1 MSNMPRETDR
11 KKWTF
16 GPRLTQAP
24 PAPAP
29 SGLRMSDLMRDFHV
43 FLDGEPF
50 TQGTG
55 FRLSGR
61 VDLNLYPDLFVLQ
74 CRNLPKEGI
83 FQLQNAR
90 QISVMSNGSRQVS
103 RQISGMSNGS
113 CLASGQLSDVYTQ
126 TVPEGTVTVAAFS
139 MGLDLW
145 NAEVFVSCPA
155 GSSVSDD
162 VRVLLDASGT
172 GIQLLS
178 FPGDDPLPLRGRAYV
193 GKAAEAI
200 ASALSQAGARGFLT
214 PAGLQVIP
222 MDPLPASLHLTEAD
236 LTDRPVFADSGRK
249 MILSTNVVGFQP
261 GDEMTLSFEGTTI
274 KGLIVSRMVDAD
286 SYAGPWKTELLIE
299 IHP

>member
-1 MSNMPRETDR
+1 
-11 KKWTF
+11 
-16 GPRLTQAP
+16 
-24 PAPAP
+24 
-29 SGLRMSDLMRDFHV
+29 MSDKRDFHV
-43 FLDGEPF
+43 LLDDEPF

-55 FRLSGR
+55 FRLIGR

-83 FQLQNAR
+83 FQLQNSR
-90 QISVMSNGSRQVS
+90 QISVL
-103 RQISGMSNGS
+103 SNGS
-113 CLASGQLSDVYTQ
+113 CLASGQLSDVYIQ

-145 NAEVFVSCPA
+145 NAEVSVSCPA
-155 GSSVSDD
+155 GTSISDD
-162 VRVLLDASGT
+162 VRAILEASGT

-178 FPGDDPLPLRGRAYV
+178 FPGDDSQPLRGRAYV
-193 GKAAEAI
+193 GKASDAI

-222 MDPLPASLHLTEAD
+222 KDPLPASLHLTEAD

-261 GDEMTLSFEGTTI
+261 GDEMTLSFEGTTT
-274 KGLIVSRMVDAD
+274 KGLITSRLVDAD
-286 SYAGPWKTELLIE
+286 SYAGPWRTQLLVELR
-299 IHP
+299 

>member
-1 MSNMPRETDR
+1 
-11 KKWTF
+11 
-16 GPRLTQAP
+16 
-24 PAPAP
+24 
-29 SGLRMSDLMRDFHV
+29 MSDKRDFHV

-74 CRNLPKEGI
+74 CRNLPKEAI

-90 QISVMSNGSRQVS
+90 QITVMSNGSRLA
-103 RQISGMSNGS
+103 SGQTSGLHNGS
-113 CLASGQLSDVYTQ
+113 CLASGQISDVYTQ
-126 TVPEGTVTVAAFS
+126 TVPEGTVTFAAFS
-139 MGLDLW
+139 LGLDLW
-145 NAEVFVSCPA
+145 NAEVCVSCPA
-155 GSSVSDD
+155 GTFISDD
-162 VRVLLDASGT
+162 ARAILEASST
-172 GIQLLS
+172 G
-178 FPGDDPLPLRGRAYV
+178 
-193 GKAAEAI
+193 
-200 ASALSQAGARGFLT
+200 LSQACARGFLT

-222 MDPLPASLHLTEAD
+222 KEPLPASLHLTEAD
-236 LTDRPVFADSGRK
+236 LTDRPVFADAGRK

-299 IHP
+299 IHS

>member
-1 MSNMPRETDR
+1 
-11 KKWTF
+11 
-16 GPRLTQAP
+16 
-24 PAPAP
+24 
-29 SGLRMSDLMRDFHV
+29 MRDFHV

-90 QISVMSNGSRQVS
+90 RISVMSNGSRQVS
-103 RQISGMSNGS
+103 RQISGIPNGS

-126 TVPEGTVTVAAFS
+126 TVPEGTVTFAAFS
-139 MGLDLW
+139 LGLDLW

-162 VRVLLDASGT
+162 VRVLLEASGT

-178 FPGDDPLPLRGRAYV
+178 FPGEDPQPLRGRAYV

-200 ASALSQAGARGFLT
+200 AQALSHCNGFGTDDAPTIPTSRTAACARGFLT

-222 MDPLPASLHLTEAD
+222 KDPLPASLHLTEAD
-236 LTDRPVFADSGRK
+236 LTDRPVFADAGRK
-249 MILSTNVVGFQP
+249 MILSTKVVGFQP
-261 GDEMTLSFEGTTI
+261 GDEMTLSFEGTTT
-274 KGLIVSRMVDAD
+274 KGLITSRLVDVD
-286 SYAGPWKTELLIE
+286 SFAGPWRTQLLVELR
-299 IHP
+299 

>member
-1 MSNMPRETDR
+1 
-11 KKWTF
+11 
-16 GPRLTQAP
+16 
-24 PAPAP
+24 
-29 SGLRMSDLMRDFHV
+29 MSDKRDFHV

-55 FRLSGR
+55 FRLTGR

-83 FQLQNAR
+83 FQLQNSR
-90 QISVMSNGSRQVS
+90 RISVL
-103 RQISGMSNGS
+103 SNGS
-113 CLASGQLSDVYTQ
+113 CLASGQLSDVYIQ

-139 MGLDLW
+139 LGLDLW
-145 NAEVFVSCPA
+145 NAEVSVSCPA
-155 GSSVSDD
+155 GTSISDD
-162 VRVLLDASGT
+162 VRAILEASGT

-178 FPGDDPLPLRGRAYV
+178 FPGEDPQPLRGRAYA

-200 ASALSQAGARGFLT
+200 SSALSQAEACGFLT

-261 GDEMTLSFEGTTI
+261 GDEMTLSFEGTTT
-274 KGLIVSRMVDAD
+274 KGLIVSRLVDAD

-299 IHP
+299 IHS

>member
-1 MSNMPRETDR
+1 
-11 KKWTF
+11 
-16 GPRLTQAP
+16 
-24 PAPAP
+24 
-29 SGLRMSDLMRDFHV
+29 MSDKRDFHV

-55 FRLSGR
+55 FRLTGR

-74 CRNLPKEGI
+74 CRNLPKEAI
-83 FQLQNAR
+83 FLLQNAR
-90 QISVMSNGSRQVS
+90 QISVL
-103 RQISGMSNGS
+103 SNGS

-139 MGLDLW
+139 LGLDLW
-145 NAEVFVSCPA
+145 NAEVSVSSPA
-155 GSSVSDD
+155 GTSISED
-162 VRVLLDASGT
+162 VRAILEVSGT

-178 FPGDDPLPLRGRAYV
+178 IPGEDPQPLRSRAYV

-200 ASALSQAGARGFLT
+200 ASTLSQASARGFLT

-222 MDPLPASLHLTEAD
+222 MDPLQASLHLTEAD

-261 GDEMTLSFEGTTI
+261 GDEMTLSFEGTTT
-274 KGLIVSRMVDAD
+274 KGLIVSRLVDAD

-299 IHP
+299 VHP

>member
-1 MSNMPRETDR
+1 
-11 KKWTF
+11 
-16 GPRLTQAP
+16 
-24 PAPAP
+24 
-29 SGLRMSDLMRDFHV
+29 MSDLMREMDRKNRPSGPSGPLLSENPDLSV
-43 FLDGEPF
+43 FLDGLPF

-55 FRLSGR
+55 FRLTGR

-83 FQLQNAR
+83 LQLQNSR
-90 QISVMSNGSRQVS
+90 QISVVSNGSRLAS
-103 RQISGMSNGS
+103 RKITSLLNGS
-113 CLASGQLSDVYTQ
+113 CLASGQISDVYTQ

-139 MGLDLW
+139 LGLDLW
-145 NAEVFVSCPA
+145 NAEVCVSCPA
-155 GSSVSDD
+155 GTSISDD
-162 VRVLLDASGT
+162 IRAILEASGT

-178 FPGDDPLPLRGRAYV
+178 FPGEDPLPLRGRAYV
-193 GKAAEAI
+193 GKAADAV
-200 ASALSQAGARGFLT
+200 ASALSQANASGFLT

-222 MDPLPASLHLTEAD
+222 KNPLPASLHLTETD

-261 GDEMTLSFEGTTI
+261 GDEMTLSYEGTTT
-274 KGLIVSRMVDAD
+274 KGLIVSRLVDAD

>member
-1 MSNMPRETDR
+1 
-11 KKWTF
+11 
-16 GPRLTQAP
+16 
-24 PAPAP
+24 
-29 SGLRMSDLMRDFHV
+29 MSDKRDFHV
-43 FLDGEPF
+43 LLDGESF

-55 FRLSGR
+55 FRLIGR

-83 FQLQNAR
+83 FQLQNSR
-90 QISVMSNGSRQVS
+90 QISVL
-103 RQISGMSNGS
+103 SNGS
-113 CLASGQLSDVYTQ
+113 CLASGQLSDVYIQ

-139 MGLDLW
+139 LGLPLW
-145 NAEVFVSCPA
+145 NAEISVSCMA
-155 GSSVSDD
+155 GTSISDD
-162 VRVLLDASGT
+162 VRAILEASGT

-178 FPGDDPLPLRGRAYV
+178 FPGEDPQPLRGRAYA

-200 ASALSQAGARGFLT
+200 TSALSQAGARGFLT

-261 GDEMTLSFEGTTI
+261 GDEITLSFEGTNT
-274 KGLIVSRMVDAD
+274 KGLIVSRLVDAD
-286 SYAGPWKTELLIE
+286 SYAGPWRTQLLVELR
-299 IHP
+299 

>member
-1 MSNMPRETDR
+1 
-11 KKWTF
+11 
-16 GPRLTQAP
+16 
-24 PAPAP
+24 
-29 SGLRMSDLMRDFHV
+29 MSDKRDFHV
-43 FLDGEPF
+43 LLNGEPF

-55 FRLSGR
+55 FRLIVR

-83 FQLQNAR
+83 FQLQN
-90 QISVMSNGSRQVS
+90 S
-103 RQISGMSNGS
+103 RQIS
-113 CLASGQLSDVYTQ
+113 
-126 TVPEGTVTVAAFS
+126 PEGTVTVAAFS
-139 MGLDLW
+139 LGLDLW
-145 NAEVFVSCPA
+145 NAEVSVSCSA
-155 GSSVSDD
+155 GTSISDD
-162 VRVLLDASGT
+162 VRALLEASGT

-178 FPGDDPLPLRGRAYV
+178 FPGEDPQPLRGRAYV
-193 GKAAEAI
+193 GKAADAV

-261 GDEMTLSFEGTTI
+261 GDEMTLSFEGTTT
-274 KGLIVSRMVDAD
+274 KGLIVSRLVDAD

-299 IHP
+299 IHS

>member
-1 MSNMPRETDR
+1 MSENRD
-11 KKWTF
+11 
-16 GPRLTQAP
+16 
-24 PAPAP
+24 
-29 SGLRMSDLMRDFHV
+29 LRV
-43 FLDGEPF
+43 YLDGEPF
-50 TQGTG
+50 RQGTG

-74 CRNLPKEGI
+74 CRNLPKEAI
-83 FQLQNAR
+83 FLLQNAR
-90 QISVMSNGSRQVS
+90 QISVL
-103 RQISGMSNGS
+103 SNGS

-139 MGLDLW
+139 LGLDLW
-145 NAEVFVSCPA
+145 NAEVSVSCSA
-155 GSSVSDD
+155 GTSISDD
-162 VRVLLDASGT
+162 VRALLEASGT

-178 FPGDDPLPLRGRAYV
+178 FPGEDSQPLRGRAYV
-193 GKAAEAI
+193 GKASDAI

-222 MDPLPASLHLTEAD
+222 KDPLPASLHLTEAD
-236 LTDRPVFADSGRK
+236 LTDRPVFADAGRK

-261 GDEMTLSFEGTTI
+261 GDEMTLSFEGTTT
-274 KGLIVSRMVDAD
+274 KGLIVSRLVDAD